1 MAVEQTFRMKTT
13 AAALSGLMVLSA
25 AVPFPANAQEPEST
39 RPAATQPANTNA
51 PVPALSPAEK
61 AAQYS
66 KQGVGILVIIGNGDT
81 VANHKE
87 NLASMMRV
95 LNQENIPAQ
104 IFGMTSSQPNS
115 RAIFIVDGV
124 TYNGQ
129 KDRATDFNQGYS
141 LNQPG
146 TIIAD
151 AKRAYTEAFQ
161 SR

>member
-1 MAVEQTFRMKTT
+1 MAIERTFRMKTT

-25 AVPFPANAQEPEST
+25 AMPFAVSAQGPDST
-39 RPAATQPANTNA
+39 RPAATQPANTTA
-51 PVPALSPAEK
+51 PAAQLGPIEK

-129 KDRATDFNQGYS
+129 KDHATDFNQGYS

-151 AKRAYTEAFQ
+151 AKRAYTEAFE

>member
-1 MAVEQTFRMKTT
+1 
-13 AAALSGLMVLSA
+13 
-25 AVPFPANAQEPEST
+25 
-39 RPAATQPANTNA
+39 
-51 PVPALSPAEK
+51 
-61 AAQYS
+61 
-66 KQGVGILVIIGNGDT
+66 VGILVIIGHGDT

-141 LNQPG
+141 LNQLG

-151 AKRAYTEAFQ
+151 AKRAYTEAFE